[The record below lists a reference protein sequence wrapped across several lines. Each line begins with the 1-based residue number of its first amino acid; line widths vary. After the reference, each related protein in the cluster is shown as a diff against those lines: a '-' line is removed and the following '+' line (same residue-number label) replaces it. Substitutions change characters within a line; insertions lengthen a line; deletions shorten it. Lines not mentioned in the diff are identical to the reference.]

1 MPHAQS
7 NSVCFETVQIEDAK
21 DEPFQPSVRLK
32 LAFMALMVLTFM
44 VAVNCAALAVALPI
58 VAVELNGTA
67 FEAFWAG
74 TSFLL
79 TEAIFMAPLG
89 RLSDTMGR
97 VPVLNLSTALFLV
110 GTIVSSVSNNFA
122 TLIIGRA
129 VTGAGGGG
137 VVVSLEI
144 VVTDLVPLSIR
155 GNYFSVISVLWVLG
169 DVIGPILGG
178 VLASRASWRWIFW
191 INIPIAIA
199 GLISTNLFIR
209 LQNIPGTF
217 YDKAKRVDWC
227 GMAISITAVTSLLVG
242 VTWGGVV
249 HAWDS
254 FATILPIVMGFL
266 GIFMFAAFE
275 KYMASVPMIRFDLLG
290 SYNILYALFAA
301 FFHSIMAFGLIYVL
315 PLYFEAVQRFS
326 PIHAALA
333 VIPYGITLAPF
344 SAVAGVIIS
353 KTGHINWVIRIGYA
367 ITISGAGLLVL
378 LGSATKIWKWVLI
391 LAWIGVGLGLLYN
404 ALVLLAQAAL
414 EEQHAAFA
422 VTILNFFRHLGQ
434 AVGVAIVGVVFQ
446 NRMKGTLLE
455 NSQTAPFADTFS
467 KDTAALIQELSG
479 MEDGEFKDGIVG
491 AYAAALKT
499 IWMVMC
505 AFCVLPFL
513 GSFFLQM
520 ADLNR
525 RHETSQGLRDNKEKS
540 ERQTGR

>member
-1 MPHAQS
+1 MQKNCLSSCTPDAASGTHGPAMPHVQS

-144 VVTDLVPLSIR
+144 V
-155 GNYFSVISVLWVLG
+155 
-169 DVIGPILGG
+169 
-178 VLASRASWRWIFW
+178 
-191 INIPIAIA
+191 
-199 GLISTNLFIR
+199 
-209 LQNIPGTF
+209 NIPGTF

-391 LAWIGVGLGLLYN
+391 LAWTGVGLGLLYN

-525 RHETSQGLRDNKEKS
+525 RHETSQGLRDDKEKS